1 MGQKI
6 VVNDTNILIDLSS
19 VKLLDAFFELDF
31 DMRTLEVLMN
41 EVLDKKAREDV
52 LKFIERK
59 KLRVVEL
66 TDEQSNIAFS
76 MLKNRKRNESFED
89 CAAWLYA
96 KEENA
101 ILLTGD
107 ANLRKS
113 AEADNVEVHG
123 VIIVFDE
130 LVKSGIVTPRI
141 AAERL
146 AKLSGINTRLP
157 MREIDRRLALW
168 SDMD

>member
-19 VKLLDAFFELDF
+19 VNLLDAFFELDF
-31 DMRTLEVLMN
+31 DMRTLNVLLREVLN
-41 EVLDKKAREDV
+41 KKAREDM
-52 LKFIERK
+52 LEFIERK
-59 KLRVVEL
+59 KLRVVKL
-66 TDEQSNIAFS
+66 TRKQSIIATQ
-76 MLKNRKRNESFED
+76 MLKNRERNESAAD

-123 VIIVFDE
+123 VIFVFDE

-146 AKLSGINTRLP
+146 AMLSGINTRLP

>member
-96 KEENA
+96 
-101 ILLTGD
+101 
-107 ANLRKS
+107 
-113 AEADNVEVHG
+113 
-123 VIIVFDE
+123 
-130 LVKSGIVTPRI
+130 
-141 AAERL
+141 
-146 AKLSGINTRLP
+146 
-157 MREIDRRLALW
+157 
-168 SDMD
+168 